1 MTRGERSVETMAD
14 ERNEEMKR
22 DRRSEATRPP
32 TRIVAAFARVFAVLA
47 LVLASA
53 ALVVVSASGAF
64 AQRRATYSNPVEA
77 GDFPD
82 PSVTR
87 VGADFY
93 ASATTSEWG
102 PEFPI
107 LHSRD
112 LVNWEIIGAVF
123 QRRPDWATGSFW
135 APEISQ
141 YRGRFFVYYVGR
153 KKGGPLCVAV
163 ATAARPQG
171 PYADHGPLVCQEV
184 GSIDPFP
191 ATDEKGARYLLWKE
205 DGNSVSKRTPI
216 WAQRLSADGTRLV
229 GERRELIHNDQP
241 WEKHPT
247 LPFGNLVEGPSV
259 VRRNGW
265 FYLFYSGNFCCG
277 RECDYALGVARSRK
291 LLGPWEKN
299 PRNPILAGND
309 AWKCPGHGTVIAD
322 ARGRYFLLYHAYQ
335 PQDFVYVGRQ
345 ALLDEVSW
353 GADGWPNINGGRG
366 PSARAASPFGAR
378 ESRAEYSFFDDFD
391 APALRPGWQWPQ
403 ANVPDFRVERG
414 SLLLAPN
421 VDAAADPT
429 AAVLARTTVSGDYVA
444 TAVVDPRGLKADETA
459 GLAAYGDS
467 DNSLGIAV
475 RSGGSVFLWRR
486 EKNNIDLIRTENQ
499 LRQSNQTEGAARGS
513 AVYLRMTVREGHLYR
528 FALSGDGRAWT
539 DFGAEMDGA
548 YLPPWDR
555 GVRVALV
562 AGGARGA
569 LARFESLRI
578 EPSRRSPR

>member
-1 MTRGERSVETMAD
+1 MIRNARIREARTAD
-14 ERNEEMKR
+14 REARPA
-22 DRRSEATRPP
+22 RRVCAAATLAR
-32 TRIVAAFARVFAVLA
+32 TSATLLRAALLVVASALLVFMSATAAFAQGR
-47 LVLASA
+47 A
-53 ALVVVSASGAF
+53 A
-64 AQRRATYSNPVEA
+64 YSNPVEA

-93 ASATTSEWG
+93 ASATVSEWG

-112 LVNWEIIGAVF
+112 LVNWEIVGAVF
-123 QRRPDWATGSFW
+123 QKRPAWAVGSFW

-153 KKGGPLCVAV
+153 KQGGPLCVAV
-163 ATAARPQG
+163 ATAPRPQG
-171 PYADHGPLVCQEV
+171 PYTDHGPLVCQEV

-191 ATDEKGARYLLWKE
+191 TTDENGQRYLLWKE
-205 DGNSVSKRTPI
+205 DGNSVSKPTPI
-216 WAQRLSADGTRLV
+216 WAQPLSEDGTRLV

-277 RECDYALGVARSRK
+277 RECEYALGVARSRH

-309 AWKCPGHGTVIAD
+309 SWKCPGHGTVVSD

-335 PQDFVYVGRQ
+335 PKDFVYVGRQ
-345 ALLDEVSW
+345 ALLDEVVF
-353 GADGWPNINGGRG
+353 GADGWPTINEGRG
-366 PSARAASPFGAR
+366 PSAESPSPFGAR
-378 ESRAEYSFFDDFD
+378 QANAEYHFFDDFD
-391 APALRPGWQWPQ
+391 APTLRPGWQWPQ
-403 ANVPDFRVERG
+403 SNVPDFRVERG
-414 SLLLAPN
+414 WLTLSPGGE
-421 VDAAADPT
+421 T
-429 AAVLARTTVSGDYVA
+429 AEGRMPLAVLAQTTTRGDYVA
-444 TAVVDPRGLKADETA
+444 TTQLDLSGMKRGEFA
-459 GLAAYGDS
+459 GLSAYGDA
-467 DNSLGIAV
+467 DNFILAGV
-475 RSGGSVFLWRR
+475 RDGLFIVLRHQ
-486 EKNNIDLIRTENQ
+486 KNEDSSQIPM
-499 LRQSNQTEGAARGS
+499 GVKPRGS
-513 AVYLRMTVREGHLYR
+513 LVYLRMAAREGHLYR
-528 FALSGDGRAWT
+528 FAFSDDGRAWT
-539 DFGAEMDGA
+539 NVGDEIDGA
-548 YLPPWDR
+548 YLPLWDR

-569 LARFESLRI
+569 AARFGSLRV
-578 EPSRRSPR
+578 EPSR